1 MRRGVRAPSSIVG
14 TGDFDGDGKA
24 DLLWRDSASGITA
37 VWLRNGAVL
46 NASGVVTSSHACG
59 MGGRSS
65 GWVSQLRTTGV
76 KSRVP

>member
-24 DLLWRDSASGITA
+24 NLLWRDSVSGITA

-46 NASGVVTSSHACG
+46 SSSRVVTSSLPAA
-59 MGGRSS
+59 
-65 GWVSQLRTTGV
+65 WGV
-76 KSRVP
+76 AK